1 LRLPPPGGIANI
13 FPWSFCDELV
23 DMNLRIEQD
32 GRVRRLT
39 LAAPARRNIL
49 DAALAQH
56 LLNELRDA
64 EAHADTGAI
73 LVDAEG
79 PVFCGG
85 LDLAEPLPEGIFTF
99 GLHATKPIV
108 MAMQGVA
115 VSGGVALIA
124 NAHVAVAAQGSSFGL
139 TDIRVGRCHPGILG
153 AVASAIG
160 VRRARE
166 LSLTGRV
173 FTAPEAL
180 AWGLVH
186 ALAPSFELDDRAS
199 AIAAALANADA
210 GAISAILAFYKLQAD

>member
-1 LRLPPPGGIANI
+1 
-13 FPWSFCDELV
+13 
-23 DMNLRIEQD
+23 LRIEQD

-49 DAALAQH
+49 DAALAQQ

-64 EAHADTGAI
+64 QQHPDTGAI

-85 LDLAEPLPEGIFTF
+85 LNFSEPVPDEIFTF
-99 GLHATKPIV
+99 GRNASKPIV
-108 MAMQGVA
+108 MAVQGVA
-115 VSGGVALIA
+115 ISAGVALIA
-124 NAHVAVAAQGSSFGL
+124 NAHVAITAQGSSFGL
-139 TDIRVGRCHPGILG
+139 TDIREGRCHPGILS
-153 AVASAIG
+153 AVAAEIG
-160 VRRARE
+160 DRRARE

-186 ALAPSFELDDRAS
+186 AMPPPFELDDRAS
-199 AIAAALANADA
+199 AMAKALANADA
-210 GAISAILAFYKLQAD
+210 GAVAAILAFHRAPAD

>member
-1 LRLPPPGGIANI
+1 
-13 FPWSFCDELV
+13 
-23 DMNLRIEQD
+23 MNLRIEQD

-49 DAALAQH
+49 DAALAQQ
-56 LLNELRDA
+56 LLSELRDA
-64 EAHADTGAI
+64 MAHADTGAI

-85 LDLAEPLPEGIFTF
+85 LDFAEPVSDEIFAF
-99 GLHATKPIV
+99 GRPASDKASKPVV

-115 VSGGVALIA
+115 ISAGVALIA

-139 TDIRVGRCHPGILG
+139 TDIREGRCHPGILG
-153 AVASAIG
+153 AVAAAIG
-160 VRRARE
+160 DRRARE

-186 ALAPSFELDDRAS
+186 AVAPPFELDDRAS
-199 AIAAALANADA
+199 AIATALANADP
-210 GAISAILAFYKLQAD
+210 GAVGAILAFHRAPAD

>member
-1 LRLPPPGGIANI
+1 M
-13 FPWSFCDELV
+13 S
-23 DMNLRIEQD
+23 LRIEQD

-49 DAALAQH
+49 DAALAAQ

-64 EAHADTGAI
+64 QAHADTGAI

-85 LDLAEPLPEGIFTF
+85 LDFAEPVPDGIFTF
-99 GLHATKPIV
+99 GKAASKPIV
-108 MAMQGVA
+108 VAMQGVA
-115 VSGGVALIA
+115 ISAGVALIA

-139 TDIRVGRCHPGILG
+139 TDIREGRCHPGILG
-153 AVASAIG
+153 AAAAAIG
-160 VRRARE
+160 ERRARE

-186 ALAPSFELDDRAS
+186 AVAPPFELDDRAS
-199 AIAAALANADA
+199 AIATALANADPSA
-210 GAISAILAFYKLQAD
+210 VSAILAFHRMPAD

>member
-1 LRLPPPGGIANI
+1 M
-13 FPWSFCDELV
+13 S
-23 DMNLRIEQD
+23 LRIEQD

-49 DAALAQH
+49 DAALAQQ

-64 EAHADTGAI
+64 QQHPDTGAI

-85 LDLAEPLPEGIFTF
+85 LNFSEPVPDEIFTF
-99 GLHATKPIV
+99 GRNASKPIV
-108 MAMQGVA
+108 MAVQGVA
-115 VSGGVALIA
+115 ISAGVALIA
-124 NAHVAVAAQGSSFGL
+124 NAHVAITAQGSSFGL
-139 TDIRVGRCHPGILG
+139 TDIREGRCHPGILS
-153 AVASAIG
+153 AVAAAIG
-160 VRRARE
+160 DRRARE

-186 ALAPSFELDDRAS
+186 AMTPPFELDDRAS
-199 AIAAALANADA
+199 AMAKALANADA
-210 GAISAILAFYKLQAD
+210 GAVAAILAFHRAPAD